1 MFLGQFKAMTK
12 EAGEE
17 QKDSGQTQKPPEA
30 DKTSSSSEDF
40 LKTPEAREFSDRWA
54 GKLKDGKPVV
64 TRRGV
69 TDLLGSLRANSSMS
83 DKMILK
89 EADRI
94 LLRLSGLDGF
104 SSILSG
110 LKAKSEGLI
119 KGLKQ
124 ALAGGG

>member
-1 MFLGQFKAMTK
+1 MFLGQFKPMVMP
-12 EAGEE
+12 GEE
-17 QKDSGQTQKPPEA
+17 QKDSGQTEKPPET

-40 LKTPEAREFSDRWA
+40 LKTPEAREFVSKWSA
-54 GKLKDGKPVV
+54 KEKDGKPVV
-64 TRRGV
+64 TKRGV
-69 TDLLGSLRANSSMS
+69 NDLLGSLRANSGMS

-94 LLRLSGLDGF
+94 LLRLSGMDGF
-104 SSILSG
+104 SSVLSG

-124 ALAGGG
+124 AIAGG